1 MPELSSA
8 DNIASPAL
16 AKLLRTVPRDE
27 LGAQF
32 PGSQVGVIGHK
43 ALTGPEELVAIVG
56 HAPAKLAALPNT
68 IRVDKIATA
77 PQSQG
82 TTNLYR
88 LAFGIGAIALLFPL
102 LILISTATRLS
113 AARREE
119 RYAAIR
125 LVGGTPRQIGVIAS
139 VDAVVGALFG
149 TLLGIGVFLL
159 VRPALADVALSGA
172 RFFPSYV
179 TPTIWGY
186 VGMLVVVPIGSAVA
200 SLVSLRRVQIS
211 PLGVSRK
218 ATPPTPGNPTTPA
231 GGKRPGDERPDGRV
245 GSRADQAE
253 PPTCRQVDGHLGAIA
268 DADMHGSQVRLACG
282 AVGWFP
288 CRLHAPK
295 WPAGGTLTLLVLVL
309 VLGLACGVADAADGG
324 GQERVAI
331 AEPWSGWRRA
341 VAASPVDQRE
351 REGAAQCDRQRQP
364 DEAA

>member
-1 MPELSSA
+1 MTRLGLRLTLRSGKEALVRLVLTTTTVAIGVTVLLGVFADFHAFQVTSRRPSWESTAAIPGNPRSTSKVELWNFSESIYKGRFIEQLDVA
-8 DNIASPAL
+8 ALGPNAPVAPGIPRSPKSGEFYASPAL
-16 AKLLRTVPRDE
+16 ARLLGTVPRDE
-27 LGAQF
+27 LGARF
-32 PGSQVGVIGHK
+32 PGSQVGVIGQK

-56 HAPAKLAALPNT
+56 YAPAELAALPNT

-159 VRPALADVALSGA
+159 VRPALANVALSGV
-172 RFFPSYV
+172 RFFPGYV

-211 PLGVSRK
+211 PLVS
-218 ATPPTPGNPTTPA
+218 A
-231 GGKRPGDERPDGRV
+231 G
-245 GSRADQAE
+245 
-253 PPTCRQVDGHLGAIA
+253 
-268 DADMHGSQVRLACG
+268 
-282 AVGWFP
+282 
-288 CRLHAPK
+288 
-295 WPAGGTLTLLVLVL
+295 
-309 VLGLACGVADAADGG
+309 
-324 GQERVAI
+324 
-331 AEPWSGWRRA
+331 
-341 VAASPVDQRE
+341 
-351 REGAAQCDRQRQP
+351 RQRRP
-364 DEAA
+364 LRDRGG